1 MSAPEIEHGSQQGP
15 DGSEAASPTADANAS
30 PTEAPP
36 SGGPV
41 GGPARTQDDTGR
53 HRGPRI
59 PKTPNPIDGLRP
71 EQIEEIGALFQQIHD
86 EVFSSLGEDDAAY
99 IRKLILFQR
108 RLAVASRAVLMASRY
123 KPAWVL
129 GTVGL
134 SVAKI
139 LENMEIGHNVMHGQW
154 DWMNDPEIHSSTWE
168 WDNAASSASWKH
180 SHNVVHHTWT
190 NIVGK
195 DRDVGYGLL
204 RVTRDYRWK
213 PKNLAQPVIYA
224 LLALLF
230 EYGIAFH
237 DIDVSAVKKGT
248 KTKARMKQQMREMK
262 AKIRKQVLKDY
273 VVYPLL
279 TGPAALSTLSANFTA
294 GVVRNLWSN
303 AVIFCGHFPDG
314 AEKFTLEEYER
325 ETHAEWYLRQMLGSA
340 NFHGGKLMS
349 FMTGHLNYQIEH
361 HLFPDL
367 PSNRYPE
374 IGVQVRE
381 LCERYGV
388 PYTTGPF
395 LVQYG
400 QTIRTMLKLS
410 LPDAVLWRS
419 SDDAPETASEKKWQL
434 REPALAA

>member
-1 MSAPEIEHGSQQGP
+1 MAISDIKAYAHLTTE
-15 DGSEAASPTADANAS
+15 DVEALGRELDALRAEV
-30 PTEAPP
+30 EA
-36 SGGPV
+36 
-41 GGPARTQDDTGR
+41 T
-53 HRGPRI
+53 RG
-59 PKTPNPIDGLRP
+59 
-71 EQIEEIGALFQQIHD
+71 EA
-86 EVFSSLGEDDAAY
+86 DAAY
-99 IRKLILFQR
+99 IRKVIAWQRGLEAAGRVTLF
-108 RLAVASRAVLMASRY
+108 ASPFP
-123 KPAWVL
+123 PAWFL
-129 GTVGL
+129 GTGLLGL
-134 SVAKI
+134 SKI
-139 LENMEIGHNVMHGQW
+139 IENMEIGHNVIHGQW
-154 DWMNDPEIHSSTWE
+154 DWMNDPEIHSTSWE
-168 WDNAASSASWKH
+168 WDNAATSEHWKH

-213 PKNLAQPVIYA
+213 PKNLAQPAVYA

-237 DIDVSAVKKGT
+237 DIDVSAVKKGR
-248 KTKARMKQQMREMK
+248 KTKEQATRQLKEMFG
-262 AKIRKQVLKDY
+262 KIRKQVTKDY
-273 VVYPLL
+273 VLYPLL
-279 TGPAALSTLSANFTA
+279 TGPAALSTLTANFSAN
-294 GVVRNLWSN
+294 VIRNLWSN

-340 NFHGGKLMS
+340 NFTGGKVMS

-374 IGVQVRE
+374 IGVRVRE
-381 LCERYGV
+381 ICDRYAI

-410 LPDAVLWRS
+410 LPDAVLVRT
-419 SDDAPETASEKKWQL
+419 SDDAPETASEKKWEL
-434 REPALAA
+434 RARRTERVAVAA

>member
-1 MSAPEIEHGSQQGP
+1 MAISDIKAYAHLTPE
-15 DGSEAASPTADANAS
+15 DVAALGRELDALRAS
-30 PTEAPP
+30 
-36 SGGPV
+36 V
-41 GGPARTQDDTGR
+41 
-53 HRGPRI
+53 
-59 PKTPNPIDGLRP
+59 
-71 EQIEEIGALFQQIHD
+71 EQ
-86 EVFSSLGEDDAAY
+86 SRGEDDAAY
-99 IRKLILFQR
+99 IRRVIRFQR
-108 RLAVASRAVLMASRY
+108 SLEAAGRVTLFASLFP
-123 KPAWVL
+123 PAWFV
-129 GTVGL
+129 GTGLLGL
-134 SVAKI
+134 SKI
-139 LENMEIGHNVMHGQW
+139 VENMEIGHNVIHGQW

-248 KTKARMKQQMREMK
+248 KSKARMKQQLAEMK

-273 VVYPLL
+273 VVFPLL

-294 GVVRNLWSN
+294 GVIRNLWSN

-325 ETHAEWYLRQMLGSA
+325 ETPAEWYLRQMLGSA

-381 LCERYGV
+381 ICERYGI

-395 LVQYG
+395 LVQYA

-410 LPDAVLWRS
+410 LPDAVLRRT
-419 SDDAPETASEKKWQL
+419 SDDAPETASEKKWELRAAAYPTVTVEDL
-434 REPALAA
+434 REPALAG